1 MKVDQDVEAQKVQN
15 QGKKKPSGDDGA
27 KDKNKK
33 RDGRRGKRSG
43 RSNRKSRAFGERGFT
58 LEDVEAI
65 GDASWLEVCHSCFV
79 HTPQEWL
86 SIIVAVIMILACLY
100 FFGLGLELLGTG
112 AKVAGGCA
120 AGELF
125 GSHSNPIAGLMTGI
139 LATVLLQSSSTTTA
153 IIVGLVGA
161 DNSVVSVQQGIY
173 MVMGAN
179 IGTTVTS
186 TIVALGHFHD
196 PAQLELAFGGA
207 TIHDLF
213 NFLSVAVLLP
223 LEVATGYLDKLTAA
237 LVRGADTEAGD
248 TWKGPVKRLISPLSA
263 KVLVSNSKLINAV
276 AAGGKF
282 AMLLLCLLLNR
293 FSDGELNKDEKEVE
307 ESEA

>member
-1 MKVDQDVEAQKVQN
+1 MDIEAQNLKLKKQGVTSGGGGNGKVIDKKTKTKKRN
-15 QGKKKPSGDDGA
+15 DKSKRKRSKKKFGD
-27 KDKNKK
+27 
-33 RDGRRGKRSG
+33 
-43 RSNRKSRAFGERGFT
+43 RGFT

-65 GDASWLEVCHSCFV
+65 GDASWFEVCHSCFV
-79 HTPQEWL
+79 HTPEEWVT
-86 SIIVAVIMILACLY
+86 IFFAGIMILACLY
-100 FFGLGLELLGTG
+100 FFGLGLDFLGTG

-125 GSHSNPIAGLMTGI
+125 GDDSNPISGLMTGI

-161 DNSVVSVQQGIY
+161 DDSLVSVQQGIY

-196 PAQLELAFGGA
+196 PNQLELAFGGA
-207 TIHDLF
+207 TIHDVF

-223 LEVATGYLDKLTAA
+223 VEAATGYLDKLTAA
-237 LVRGADTEAGD
+237 LVRGADTESGD
-248 TWKGPVKRLISPLSA
+248 SWNGPIKRLISPLGA
-263 KVLVSNSKLINAV
+263 KVLVSNKKLINAV
-276 AAGGKF
+276 AAGGTYSSVYF
-282 AMLLLCLLLNR
+282 
-293 FSDGELNKDEKEVE
+293 
-307 ESEA
+307 